1 MDENTRQMDG
11 RPVTGSRALLL
22 LTFENMLCSCLVFTS
37 SGSRWPK
44 AAVVYSKPPKRKI
57 SATCKLLHLL

>member
-37 SGSRWPK
+37 SGLL
-44 AAVVYSKPPKRKI
+44 AVGGRKQR
-57 SATCKLLHLL
+57 